1 MIRAHFGCYEL
12 SDNLNGQRHS
22 SESRDGCLTLT
33 HPEAS
38 SMQIALHMSLIID
51 CKAFHMKVCKFTVLV
66 AVLKNLSPL
75 VNG

>member
-38 SMQIALHMSLIID
+38 KHQASALHMSLIIEL
-51 CKAFHMKVCKFTVLV
+51 KAFHM
-66 AVLKNLSPL
+66 
-75 VNG
+75 

>member
-38 SMQIALHMSLIID
+38 SMQSVLHMSLIID
-51 CKAFHMKVCKFTVLV
+51 C
-66 AVLKNLSPL
+66 
-75 VNG
+75 

>member
-38 SMQIALHMSLIID
+38 SMQSALHMSLIID
-51 CKAFHMKVCKFTVLV
+51 CKAFHMKVCKFTNFV
-66 AVLKNLSPL
+66 AFLKYLSP
-75 VNG
+75 